1 MANKLFSRILVV
13 TLIPV
18 SLYMIYIAGSWGL
31 ADIYY
36 RPAMNELKSWRSG
49 KVTLEDKD
57 WDRLRI
63 KLSRALELDSDNP
76 EIHENLA
83 LAIEGR
89 FINTV
94 SKDANAEPSRQLAL
108 EHYRKS
114 VLLRPIWP
122 YAWAGLISVKYR
134 LGQFDDEFYE
144 ALHTVERLGP
154 WEPGLQR
161 LIAVIGLNEW
171 NVFPIEEKKFV
182 LEVISRALEKQ
193 PYKILP
199 IIKRKGFLELICFI
213 NQGKSNVVEYCEK
226 NKKVKAK

>member
-1 MANKLFSRILVV
+1 MANKLFSRILFV

-18 SLYMIYIAGSWGL
+18 SLYIIYIAGSWGL

-36 RPAMNELKSWRSG
+36 SPAMNELKNWRSG
-49 KVTLEDKD
+49 KITLEDKD
-57 WDRLRI
+57 WDRLRVN
-63 KLSRALELDSDNP
+63 LSKALALDSDNP

-89 FINTV
+89 YLNIV
-94 SKDANAEPSRQLAL
+94 SKDVGAEPSRQLAL
-108 EHYRKS
+108 EHYRQS
-114 VLLRPIWP
+114 VLLRPTWP

-144 ALHTVERLGP
+144 ALHNVERLGP

-161 LIAVIGLNEW
+161 LMIVIGLNEW
-171 NVFPIEEKKFV
+171 NVFPIDEKKFV
-182 LEVISRALEKQ
+182 LEIITRALEKQ

-199 IIKRKGFLELICFI
+199 IIKRKGFLDVICFI
-213 NQGKSNVVEYCEK
+213 NKDKSNIVEYCEK
-226 NKKVKAK
+226 HKKVKAK